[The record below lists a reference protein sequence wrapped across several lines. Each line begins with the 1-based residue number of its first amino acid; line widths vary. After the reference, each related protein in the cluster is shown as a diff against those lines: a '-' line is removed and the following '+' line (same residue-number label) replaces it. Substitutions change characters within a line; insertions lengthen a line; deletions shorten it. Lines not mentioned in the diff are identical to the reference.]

1 MKPEHISAVNFRN
14 PMRPKPVH
22 MKQTLPIFILFFFTS
37 VLFGQSPITVTPG
50 TYEDVLTVD
59 LTKDL
64 LLQEPTVTITN
75 TTDSVIAL
83 RWERFELNHPDAWET
98 QVCDPNECYFP
109 IVSSNID
116 TVLGLDAPMIIQPN
130 ASANISIYINPN
142 KTSGTGTF
150 ALDFALVSQPDSI
163 IGTAKFEV
171 EVANLVV
178 NTLDI
183 LRRQEIRVYPN
194 PTLDYF
200 QLTETKN
207 IDRLAIVNL
216 VGRQVGAF
224 RVYPGA
230 RYDVNYLP
238 DGIYL
243 VSLIN
248 DDYGVVKTMR
258 LGKRALRP

>member
-1 MKPEHISAVNFRN
+1 
-14 PMRPKPVH
+14 
-22 MKQTLPIFILFFFTS
+22 MKQTLPIFILLFFTT
-37 VLFGQSPITVTPG
+37 VLWGQSPISVSPT
-50 TYEDVLTVD
+50 TYQGILTVD

-64 LLQEPTVTITN
+64 LLQDPTVTITN
-75 TTDSVIAL
+75 TTDSVLAL
-83 RWERFELNHPDAWET
+83 RWERFELNRPDAWET

-109 IVSSNID
+109 IVSSNVD

-130 ASANISIYINPN
+130 SSANISIYVNPN

-163 IGTAKFEV
+163 IGTANFEV

-178 NTLDI
+178 NTLDAI
-183 LRRQEIRVYPN
+183 RQQEVRVYPN
-194 PTLDYF
+194 PAIDYF
-200 QLTETKN
+200 QLTETEN
-207 IDRLAIVNL
+207 IDRVAIVNL

-224 RVYPGA
+224 RVFPGA

-238 DGIYL
+238 DGMYL